1 MRFPPGSLRV
11 ARGLS
16 EEEDEYALPQ
26 RASPSALPVQSGQQ
40 QQQPGTG
47 RSGRSGRSDA
57 YSRPRA
63 AASGSERS
71 DADLSSSSGGSQEK
85 RRKPRA
91 KRRAAQQ
98 RSRAAAADSAFGD
111 AGVAKDA
118 ASSAPALAPSRSL
131 AAAMRARS
139 AQQAGSVRASA
150 RSPHAQAL
158 KRHSD
163 DGRALFFAT
172 CARVIEAALASL
184 LTLWTPIRSCAASPA
199 PGTRSIAD
207 AASLNMC
214 TLRSEL
220 QFASLGGLRQ
230 AAFVFNWATL
240 GAFFLAECVFAWR
253 ELWLLEHCDEDRE
266 QPWAALGAQLAAY
279 PSLAR
284 RLDRVN
290 AAASWAA
297 RLLLTLTAANL
308 ALTAA
313 LAAKTQ
319 EAVQYR
325 TYIVLVALTWPA
337 AMRVFGAAIT
347 AGRAHSERLALPLWA
362 GGVLSLNCLDE
373 AFARTGEERV

>member
-16 EEEDEYALPQ
+16 EEEDDYALPQ
-26 RASPSALPVQSGQQ
+26 RASPSAVPA

-47 RSGRSGRSDA
+47 RSGRSNA
-57 YSRPRA
+57 FSRPRPAA
-63 AASGSERS
+63 AASGSDRS
-71 DADLSSSSGGSQEK
+71 EGDLSSSSGGSQEK

-91 KRRAAQQ
+91 KRRAQQQQ
-98 RSRAAAADSAFGD
+98 RSRAAAADSAYGD
-111 AGVAKDA
+111 ASAAKEA
-118 ASSAPALAPSRSL
+118 AAMAPAMAPSRSL

-158 KRHSD
+158 KRHAD
-163 DGRALFFAT
+163 DGRGLFFAT
-172 CARVIEAALASL
+172 CARVIEAALCSL
-184 LTLWTPIRSCAASPA
+184 LTLWTPIRSCATSPA

-207 AASLNMC
+207 ASSLDMC
-214 TLRSEL
+214 SLRSEL
-220 QFASLGGLRQ
+220 QFASLSGLRQ
-230 AAFVFNWATL
+230 SAFVLNWATL

-253 ELWLLEHCDEDRE
+253 ELWLLEHCDEDRD

-284 RLDRVN
+284 RLDSVN
-290 AAASWAA
+290 ATASWAA
-297 RLLLTLTAANL
+297 RLLLSLMAANL
-308 ALTAA
+308 ALSAA

-325 TYIVLVALTWPA
+325 TYVVLVALTWPA
-337 AMRVFGAAIT
+337 AMRVLGAAAT
-347 AGRAHSERLALPLWA
+347 AGRAHAERLALPLWA